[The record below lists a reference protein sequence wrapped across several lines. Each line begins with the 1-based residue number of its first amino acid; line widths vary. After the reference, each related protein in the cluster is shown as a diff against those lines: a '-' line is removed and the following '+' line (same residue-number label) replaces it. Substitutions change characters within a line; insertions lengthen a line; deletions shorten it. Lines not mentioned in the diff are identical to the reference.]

1 MGAPLPLLEAAD
13 GTTDAA
19 LRRLATAVLKYHVCK
34 KAPGVATE
42 AMECMGGNGYV
53 EDGPLARL
61 YRQAPLNAI
70 WEGSGNVI
78 CLDVLRTLAVEP
90 ASAAALVD
98 ELAATRGADSRYD
111 AHVVTDSLPSSAR
124 APPPPSRGVRAA
136 SSSGWQSRCRRA
148 PCSAPARRASRRSAR
163 RASRRWAPRTARRAP
178 T

>member
-1 MGAPLPLLEAAD
+1 
-13 GTTDAA
+13 
-19 LRRLATAVLKYHVCK
+19 
-34 KAPGVATE
+34 
-42 AMECMGGNGYV
+42 MECMGGNGYV

-111 AHVVTDSLPSSAR
+111 AHVDGLVAELR
-124 APPPPSRGVRAA
+124 AGAAAAEPRVRAA

-148 PCSAPARRASRRSAR
+148 PCSAPARRRVAEAFCAARLAPAGTAYGSAGPGADPGSGGGGAD
-163 RASRRWAPRTARRAP
+163 RAAKIV
-178 T
+178 